1 MPSVTELYNE
11 HEKLKDE
18 GNYDEALAKLNEALE
33 QDENYVMAHLG
44 LAVLYGKVNQHDK
57 AVHHAQR
64 ACDLDPN
71 EPFNFTA
78 MSVACQRASQGAD
91 NAADNA
97 RFIRLAEDAMARA
110 HALQG
115 HAH

>member
-1 MPSVTELYNE
+1 MPSLGELYNE

-18 GNYDEALAKLNEALE
+18 GKNEDAIAKLTEALE

-44 LAVLYGKVNQHDK
+44 LAVMYGKVGEHQK
-57 AVHHAQR
+57 AVSHAQR

-71 EPFNFTA
+71 DPFNFTA
-78 MSVACQRASQGAD
+78 MSVTCQRASQGVD

-97 RFIRLAEDAMARA
+97 KFIQMAEDAMARA

>member
-1 MPSVTELYNE
+1 MSTPSELYNQ

-18 GNYDEALAKLNEALE
+18 GDYDGAIAQLQAALG

-44 LAVLYGKVNQHDK
+44 LAVMYGKVGRHGE
-57 AVHHAQR
+57 AVAHAQK
-64 ACDLDPN
+64 ACELEPN

-78 MSVACQRASQGAD
+78 MSVTCQRASQGAD
-91 NAADNA
+91 NAADNM
-97 RFIRLAEDAMARA
+97 RFIRMAEDAMARA

-115 HAH
+115 RG